1 MVHNLGFP
9 PRQSVND
16 SIKPDTY
23 LDAPFKLHLPGLDK
37 LVEFIN
43 LKGVG
48 CLVFKKDL
56 TQAYQKIP
64 VDPHDY
70 PLLGFMVNGQF
81 YFHTVMPFGLH
92 LATLACQH
100 TTRAILRILS
110 QQGIPVDVYIDD
122 FHGTDTSENAVDS
135 FSCMAQLFAELG

>member
-1 MVHNLGFP
+1 MMAL
-9 PRQSVND
+9 SL
-16 SIKPDTY
+16 TC
-23 LDAPFKLHLPGLDK
+23 LDVPFKLHLLGLDK

-56 TQAYQKIP
+56 LQAHQKIP
-64 VDPHDY
+64 VDPQDY
-70 PLLGFMVNGQF
+70 HLLGFTVNGQF

-100 TTRAILRILS
+100 TTRAILRILM
-110 QQGIPVDVYIDD
+110 QQGILVDVHTDNFY
-122 FHGTDTSENAVDS
+122 GTDTSENAVNS
-135 FSCMAQLFAELG
+135 FACMAQLFTELG

>member
-1 MVHNLGFP
+1 MVHNLSFP
-9 PRQSVND
+9 SRQSVND
-16 SIKPDTY
+16 GIKPDTY
-23 LDAPFKLHLPGLDK
+23 SDAPFKLHLPGLDK

-110 QQGIPVDVYIDD
+110 QQGIPVDVYIDN
-122 FHGTDTSENAVDS
+122 FHGSDTSENAVDS